1 MTAERL
7 LPQRVASRA
16 RPLLDRVDAVIGAL
30 AGQGHGEAGRVSLI
44 AFAIRIAN
52 AAIAFVSQVL
62 LARWMGSFDYGIFVL
77 VWTTMIIVGNI
88 ACFGLHTSVIR
99 FIPQYRESGQLALL
113 RGVLFGSRLGV
124 LVASTA
130 LAAAGAFGIWLF
142 SPSIES
148 YYLVPFWLGLVCLP
162 MIALSDML
170 QGIARANAWAV
181 SALASAYL
189 IRPVLILVCMVVAM
203 LLGFAHDAV
212 TAVWCA
218 VVATYLTTIWQLVSV
233 THRVD
238 SRIPAGPRRYETRL
252 WIAVSLPIFLVE
264 AFFFLLTN
272 ADVLMV
278 GAFLDPHD
286 VAVYYATVK
295 TLALVH
301 FVYFSV
307 KAGVAQRYAQLAT
320 EGGSKLAE
328 FARVTSVWT
337 FWPSLAMGLVV
348 LALGKPTLLLFGPG
362 FDEGYPLLFVLVLG
376 VVARAAVGPAESLL
390 TMTGNQNV
398 CAAIYAAALAI
409 NVGLTVWLIPLYGL
423 WGAAFGT
430 LGAVAFEAVLLT
442 IVVWRRLGIA
452 MGVFFPVPAEVR

>member
-7 LPQRVASRA
+7 LPQGLAVRA
-16 RPLLDRVDAVIGAL
+16 RPLLDRVDALVG
-30 AGQGHGEAGRVSLI
+30 AGQGHGEAGRVSII

-62 LARWMGSFDYGIFVL
+62 LARWMGAFDYGIFVL

-88 ACFGLHTSVIR
+88 ACFGLHTSIIR
-99 FIPQYRESGQLALL
+99 FIPQYREGGQLALL
-113 RGVLFGSRLGV
+113 RGVLFGSRVFV
-124 LVASTA
+124 LVASTIIA
-130 LAAAGAFGIWLF
+130 LIGAAGIWLF

-148 YYLVPFWLGLVCLP
+148 YYLVPFWLALTCLP

-189 IRPVLILVCMVVAM
+189 IRPTLILVCMVVAM

-238 SRIPAGPRRYETRL
+238 SRIPAGPRQYETRL
-252 WIAVSLPIFLVE
+252 WVAISLPIFLVE

-320 EGGSKLAE
+320 EGGARLAE
-328 FARVTSVWT
+328 FARVTSAWT

-348 LALGKPTLLLFGPG
+348 LALGKPMLLLFGPG
-362 FDEGYPLLFVLVLG
+362 FDAGYPLLFVLVLG

-390 TMTGNQNV
+390 TMTGNQTV

-409 NVGLTVWLIPLYGL
+409 NVGLTIWLIPLYGL
-423 WGAAFGT
+423 WGAAIGM
-430 LGAVAFEAVLLT
+430 LGAVAFEAVVLT
-442 IVVWRRLGIA
+442 VVVWRRLGIA
-452 MGVFFPVPAEVR
+452 MGVFFPGAGEAR